1 MNAQLK
7 TAVFP
12 SGMEVRPMVFADV
25 ETVLAVEQ
33 KIYPFPWT
41 RGNFSDSLSSGY
53 SCWSLTTAQQLIGY
67 GILMMAAGEGHL
79 LNLGIASQWQKKGL
93 GRRLLHHLIDTARGE
108 GVDMMF
114 LEVRP
119 SNTSAIRLYLSEGFN
134 EIGLRRN
141 YYPAHGGREDAI
153 VMGLSI

>member
-1 MNAQLK
+1 MNALIK
-7 TAVFP
+7 AGFSP
-12 SGMEVRPMVFADV
+12 ESIAVRPMVFADI
-25 ETVLAVEQ
+25 ELVLAVEQ
-33 KIYPFPWT
+33 KIYAFPWT

-53 SCWSLTTAQQLIGY
+53 SCWSLSSAQHLIGY
-67 GILMMAAGEGHL
+67 GVLMIAAGEGHL
-79 LNLGIASQWQKKGL
+79 LNLGIAADWQGKGL
-93 GRRLLHHLIDTARGE
+93 GRQLLHHLIEIARGD

-119 SNTSAIRLYLSEGFN
+119 SNTGAINLYLSEGFN

>member
-1 MNAQLK
+1 MK
-7 TAVFP
+7 
-12 SGMEVRPMVFADV
+12 VRPMVFADV
-25 ETVLAVEQ
+25 EPVLAVEQ
-33 KIYPFPWT
+33 EIYPFPWT

-53 SCWSLTTAQQLIGY
+53 SCWSLTTAQHLVGY

-79 LNLGIASQWQKKGL
+79 LNLGIAACWQKKGL
-93 GRRLLHHLIDTARGE
+93 GRRLLHHLIDIARSE
-108 GVDMMF
+108 SVDMMF

-141 YYPAHGGREDAI
+141 YYPARGGREDAI

>member
-7 TAVFP
+7 TAIFP
-12 SGMEVRPMVFADV
+12 DAVKVRPMVFADI
-25 ETVLAVEQ
+25 EQVLAVEQ
-33 KIYPFPWT
+33 KIYAFPWT
-41 RGNFSDSLSSGY
+41 RGNFNDSLSSGY
-53 SCWSLTTAQQLIGY
+53 SCWSLSSAQSLIGY
-67 GILMMAAGEGHL
+67 GVLMIAAGEGHL
-79 LNLGIASQWQKKGL
+79 LNLGIAAHWQQKGL
-93 GRRLLHHLIDTARGE
+93 GRRLLHHLIDIARGE

-119 SNTSAIRLYLSEGFN
+119 SNTGAINLYLSEGFN